1 MSSRS
6 NNWILVTH
14 GLNATGRLARAAVI
28 ILALLVSLPAMAQE
42 PNTAKPQ
49 LLLKEL
55 VQGMPR
61 SEQQEV
67 RVLTANFKP
76 GDKTVFHTHR
86 FPVTVYILEGV
97 FTLELEGREPITVKA
112 GQALVEPPDEKMTGY
127 NRSTSEALRVVI
139 FYVSDPE
146 MPFLDLVH

>member
-55 VQGMPR
+55 VHGMPT
-61 SEQQEV
+61 SERQEV